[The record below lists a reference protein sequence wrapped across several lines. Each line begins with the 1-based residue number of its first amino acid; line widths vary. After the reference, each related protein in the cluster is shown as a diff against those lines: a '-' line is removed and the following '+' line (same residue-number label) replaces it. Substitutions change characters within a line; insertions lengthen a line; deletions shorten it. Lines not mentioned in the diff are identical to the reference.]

1 MAGELERTEAFGA
14 EILRL
19 SVALGGTIF
28 TEAPGNF
35 PEHAV
40 KSAFDPPG
48 LLNPIK
54 AIPSLHR
61 CAEMGRMHV
70 HRGELKFPELERL

>member
-1 MAGELERTEAFGA
+1 VGFEKLDAMCEQFSTDELKVFHG
-14 EILRL
+14 
-19 SVALGGTIF
+19 
-28 TEAPGNF
+28 
-35 PEHAV
+35 V
-40 KSAFDPPG
+40 KRAFDSQG

-70 HRGELKFPELERL
+70 HRGELKFPGLERL